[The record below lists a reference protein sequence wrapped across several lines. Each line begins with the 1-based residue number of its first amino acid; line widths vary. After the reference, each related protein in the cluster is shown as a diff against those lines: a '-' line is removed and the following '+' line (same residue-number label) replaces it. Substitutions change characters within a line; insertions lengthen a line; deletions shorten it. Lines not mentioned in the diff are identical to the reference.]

1 MKVTIYGPGCHN
13 CKKTEEVVSQVLTE
27 LQQDFQLEKVA
38 DYQQIAQAGVLT
50 TPAVKI
56 DGVLMSKKAKIPTE
70 QEVRA
75 WVQPQ

>member
-1 MKVTIYGPGCHN
+1 MKVTIYGPGCYN

-56 DGVLMSKKAKIPTE
+56 DGALMPKKAKIPTE
-70 QEVRA
+70 QEVRT